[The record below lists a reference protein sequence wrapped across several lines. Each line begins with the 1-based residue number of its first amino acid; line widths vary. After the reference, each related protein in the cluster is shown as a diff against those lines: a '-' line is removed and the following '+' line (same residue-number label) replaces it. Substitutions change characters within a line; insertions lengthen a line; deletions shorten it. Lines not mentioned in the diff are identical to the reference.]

1 MASPR
6 TDIFLQFQFAKK
18 KANWVHVYKIVRGTI
33 SGSDSAYSVIPIDK
47 RIYQARHMA
56 TSRVTTNATSHRCG
70 IEERK
75 TELVHFSDSS
85 WVYLWGCQR
94 MTRNVMKNGM
104 MLTSPWTLSLKTT
117 FPSVSTWWL
126 CEVKKGTECSV
137 SAAPIYAQC
146 WPSESWAKLHRRLLD
161 LMILS
166 YHTLSLRRCRI
177 LDWVGNRWLRLRI
190 LPSPATFI
198 LLEDQSYHC

>member
-6 TDIFLQFQFAKK
+6 TDIFLQFQLAKK

-75 TELVHFSDSS
+75 TELVHISDSS
-85 WVYLWGCQR
+85 
-94 MTRNVMKNGM
+94 
-104 MLTSPWTLSLKTT
+104 
-117 FPSVSTWWL
+117 
-126 CEVKKGTECSV
+126 
-137 SAAPIYAQC
+137 
-146 WPSESWAKLHRRLLD
+146 
-161 LMILS
+161 
-166 YHTLSLRRCRI
+166 
-177 LDWVGNRWLRLRI
+177 
-190 LPSPATFI
+190 
-198 LLEDQSYHC
+198 